1 MSIAVFSANDLDT
14 GSPLFIVKDDD
25 GNQLF
30 ELRDKGVFPCGSL
43 SVYANVQPL
52 ASREQI
58 AQEIEELPYYGS
70 VKDAIENAAK
80 IARGEHDP
88 R

>member
-30 ELRDKGVFPCGSL
+30 ELRDKGVFPCSSL

-58 AQEIEELPYYGS
+58 AQEIEEMPLGDVQAWQIVRS
-70 VKDAIENAAK
+70 RAAA
-80 IARGEHDP
+80 IARGEK
-88 R
+88 

>member
-1 MSIAVFSANDLDT
+1 VSIAVFSANDLDT

-58 AQEIEELPYYGS
+58 AQEIEEMPLGDVQAWQIVRS
-70 VKDAIENAAK
+70 RAVA
-80 IARGEHDP
+80 IARGEHE
-88 R
+88 